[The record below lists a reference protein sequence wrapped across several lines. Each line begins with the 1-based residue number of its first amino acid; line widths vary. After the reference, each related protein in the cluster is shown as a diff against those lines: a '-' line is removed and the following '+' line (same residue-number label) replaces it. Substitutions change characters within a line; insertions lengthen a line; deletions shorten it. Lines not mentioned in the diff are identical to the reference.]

1 MAITNYFTL
10 LYFVSLENVMGTGVV
25 LWYVVCGKTR
35 LGCGNIGIC
44 ITFNISYNHIVY
56 AKGCLNL
63 NDKDLMNISWHILT
77 IFVARDVNSKWE
89 RSKVGEEGGG
99 VV

>member
-10 LYFVSLENVMGTGVV
+10 LYFDSLENVMGTGVV

-44 ITFNISYNHIVY
+44 IYMYIYLWLGMLILNG
-56 AKGCLNL
+56 KGQRWG
-63 NDKDLMNISWHILT
+63 K
-77 IFVARDVNSKWE
+77 R
-89 RSKVGEEGGG
+89 GGG